1 MILLKF
7 FNDQPIA
14 IYGNFMFKAMWNRVM
29 KQGVIGLLISILL
42 TAICTQG
49 TMALTFKAEVEETE
63 WRLTPSIFECVFS
76 QPIPNYGE
84 AVFYHEAGEDL
95 MFHLKVKKN
104 LMNPG
109 GAGLHLEPPN
119 WAPSRFSEDLG
130 IVQVKHATQ
139 PLNVEPAR
147 ANQMMMA
154 LMKGLQPT
162 FTRKA
167 RFNPNEAV
175 RVALSAANFNSFYKD
190 YLGCVVGLLPVNFR
204 QVEKSK
210 VLFKKG
216 NRLDDKSKKKLD
228 LIILYVK
235 ADPSIKAIYVD
246 GHSDGAGRRYH
257 NRRLSEERALN
268 VNEYMVKKGIDAEL
282 FTTRYHGERYPVAS
296 NKTYNG
302 RYQNRRVT
310 IRLEKEDEDVEF

>member
-1 MILLKF
+1 MNTIK
-7 FNDQPIA
+7 IA
-14 IYGNFMFKAMWNRVM
+14 LAVM
-29 KQGVIGLLISILL
+29 LAFIV
-42 TAICTQG
+42 TTVH
-49 TMALTFKAEVEETE
+49 ALTFQAPVEETE

-95 MFHLKVKKN
+95 MFHLNVKKN

-109 GAGLHLEPPN
+109 QAGLHLEPPV
-119 WAPSRFSEDLG
+119 WGPSRSAEDLG
-130 IVQVKHATQ
+130 LVDIKHASR
-139 PLNVEPAR
+139 PLKVEPKR
-147 ANQMMMA
+147 ANQMMLA
-154 LMKGLQPT
+154 LLKGLQPT

-167 RFNPNEAV
+167 RFNSREPI

-190 YLGCVVGLLPVNFR
+190 YLGCVTGLLPVNFR
-204 QVEKSK
+204 QVEKSR
-210 VLFKKG
+210 VLFRKG
-216 NRLDDKSKKKLD
+216 DRLDDKSKKKLD

-235 ADPSIKAIYVD
+235 ADPAVKAIYLD

-257 NRRLSEERALN
+257 NRRLSEQRALN
-268 VNEYMVKKGIDAEL
+268 VNEYMTKKGLDPEM
-282 FTTRYHGERYPVAS
+282 FTTRYHGERYPVAT

-310 IRLEKEDEDVEF
+310 IRLEKEDEDVIDEF

>member
-1 MILLKF
+1 MNIK
-7 FNDQPIA
+7 QRIIA
-14 IYGNFMFKAMWNRVM
+14 FIVLFTVNGSY
-29 KQGVIGLLISILL
+29 
-42 TAICTQG
+42 
-49 TMALTFKAEVEETE
+49 ALTFQAPVEETE
-63 WRLTPSIFECVFS
+63 WRLTPSIFGCVFS

-84 AVFYHEAGEDL
+84 GVFYHEAGEDL

-109 GAGLHLEPPN
+109 EAGLHLEPPI
-119 WAPSRFSEDLG
+119 WGPSRFAEDLG
-130 IVQVKHATQ
+130 MVSIKHTSR
-139 PLNVEPAR
+139 PLNVEPKR

-154 LMKGLQPT
+154 LMKGMQPT

-167 RFNPNEAV
+167 RYSPNEPI

-190 YLGCVVGLLPVNFR
+190 YLGCVSGLLPVNFR
-204 QVEKSK
+204 QVAKSK

-216 NRLDDKSKKKLD
+216 NRLDEQSKKKLD

-235 ADPSIKAIYVD
+235 ADPNVNAIYLD

-257 NRRLSEERALN
+257 NRRLSEERAIN
-268 VNEYMVKKGIDAEL
+268 VNDYMVKKGLDPEM

-310 IRLEKEDEDVEF
+310 IRLEKADEDEVQEF

>member
-1 MILLKF
+1 MKKGIFAHLVILFTLSTF
-7 FNDQPIA
+7 
-14 IYGNFMFKAMWNRVM
+14 
-29 KQGVIGLLISILL
+29 
-42 TAICTQG
+42 TQG
-49 TMALTFKAEVEETE
+49 SMSLTFQAEVEETE
-63 WRLTPSIFECVFS
+63 WRLTPSIFECVFA

-95 MFHLKVKKN
+95 LFHLKVKKN

-109 GAGLHLEPPN
+109 QAGLHLEPPI

-130 IVQVKHATQ
+130 SVEVKHTRK
-139 PLNVEPAR
+139 PLSVEPER

-154 LMKGLQPT
+154 LINGLQPT

-167 RFNPNEAV
+167 RFSPEQPV
-175 RVALSAANFNSFYKD
+175 RIALSAANFNSFYKD
-190 YLGCVVGLLPVNFR
+190 YLGCVTGLLPVNFR
-204 QVEKSK
+204 QVEKSR

-216 NRLDDKSKKKLD
+216 NGLDVMSKKKLD

-235 ADPSIKAIYVD
+235 ADPAIVAIYVD
-246 GHSDGAGRRYH
+246 GHSDGSGRRYH
-257 NRRLSEERALN
+257 NRRLSEERAIN
-268 VNEYMVKKGIDAEL
+268 VNEYMVKNGIDPEM

-296 NKTYNG
+296 NKTFSG

-310 IRLEKEDEDVEF
+310 IRLEKEEEGVTNAY

>member
-1 MILLKF
+1 MLGSF
-7 FNDQPIA
+7 
-14 IYGNFMFKAMWNRVM
+14 
-29 KQGVIGLLISILL
+29 
-42 TAICTQG
+42 TQG
-49 TMALTFKAEVEETE
+49 LMALTFQAEVEETE

-109 GAGLHLEPPN
+109 QAGLHLEPPI
-119 WAPSRFSEDLG
+119 WSPSRFSEDLG
-130 IVQVKHATQ
+130 SVQVKHTKK
-139 PLNVEPAR
+139 PLSVEPER
-147 ANQMMMA
+147 ANQMMLA
-154 LMKGLQPT
+154 LMNGLQPT

-167 RFNPNEAV
+167 RYSPQQPI

-190 YLGCVVGLLPVNFR
+190 YLGCVTGLLPVNFR
-204 QVEKSK
+204 QVEKSR

-216 NRLDDKSKKKLD
+216 NSLDDMSKKKLD

-235 ADPSIKAIYVD
+235 ADPAVKAIYVD
-246 GHSDGAGRRYH
+246 GHSDGSGRRYH
-257 NRRLSEERALN
+257 NRRLSEERAIN
-268 VNEYMVKKGIDAEL
+268 VNEYMVKKGIDPQM

-296 NKTYNG
+296 NKTYSG

-310 IRLEKEDEDVEF
+310 IRLEKEEEIEDF

>member
-1 MILLKF
+1 MGVELGKSMNIKAWGLAGLL
-7 FNDQPIA
+7 
-14 IYGNFMFKAMWNRVM
+14 
-29 KQGVIGLLISILL
+29 GVIAQLGH
-42 TAICTQG
+42 
-49 TMALTFKAEVEETE
+49 ALTFQAPVEETE

-109 GAGLHLEPPN
+109 QAGLHLEPPI
-119 WAPSRFSEDLG
+119 WAPSRFAEDLG
-130 IVQVKHATQ
+130 LVEVKHALR
-139 PLNVEPAR
+139 PLNVEPRR
-147 ANQMMMA
+147 ANQMMLA
-154 LMKGLQPT
+154 LMHGLQPT

-167 RFNPNEAV
+167 RFSPKEPI
-175 RVALSAANFNSFYKD
+175 RVALSAANFKSFYKD
-190 YLGCVVGLLPVNFR
+190 YLGCITGLLPVNFR

-216 NRLDDKSKKKLD
+216 VKIDEMSKKKLD

-235 ADPSIKAIYVD
+235 ADPDVKAIYLD
-246 GHSDGAGRRYH
+246 GHSDGAGRRYN
-257 NRRLSEERALN
+257 NRRLSEQRAIN
-268 VNEYMVKKGIDAEL
+268 VNDYMIKKGLDPEM

-296 NKTYNG
+296 NKSYNG

-310 IRLEKEDEDVEF
+310 IRLEKEDEEVIGEF

>member
-1 MILLKF
+1 MESMSKYIVGILSVLF
-7 FNDQPIA
+7 WQSCF
-14 IYGNFMFKAMWNRVM
+14 
-29 KQGVIGLLISILL
+29 
-42 TAICTQG
+42 
-49 TMALTFKAEVEETE
+49 ALTFQAPVEETE

-109 GAGLHLEPPN
+109 KAGLHLEPPI
-119 WAPSRFSEDLG
+119 WGPSRFAQDLG
-130 IVQVKHATQ
+130 FVDIKHASR
-139 PLNVEPAR
+139 PLNVEPER
-147 ANQMMMA
+147 ANQMMLA

-167 RFNPNEAV
+167 RFSPEEPI
-175 RVALSAANFNSFYKD
+175 RVSLSAANFNSFYKD
-190 YLGCVVGLLPVNFR
+190 YLGCVTGLLPVNYR
-204 QVEKSK
+204 QVAKSK
-210 VLFKKG
+210 VLFRKG
-216 NRLDDKSKKKLD
+216 DRLDEKSKKKLD

-235 ADPSIKAIYVD
+235 ADPAVKAIYID

-257 NRRLSEERALN
+257 NRRLSEQRALN
-268 VNEYMVKKGIDAEL
+268 VNEYMVKKGLDPEM
-282 FTTRYHGERYPVAS
+282 FTTRYHGERYPVAT

-310 IRLEKEDEDVEF
+310 IRLEKEEEDEIADF

>member
-1 MILLKF
+1 MGIELGKVMNIKALV
-7 FNDQPIA
+7 IA
-14 IYGNFMFKAMWNRVM
+14 
-29 KQGVIGLLISILL
+29 GVFGVLAQFSH
-42 TAICTQG
+42 
-49 TMALTFKAEVEETE
+49 ALTFQAPVEETE

-109 GAGLHLEPPN
+109 KAGLHLEPPI
-119 WAPSRFSEDLG
+119 WGPSRFAKDLG
-130 IVQVKHATQ
+130 LVEVKHASR
-139 PLNVEPAR
+139 PLNVEPNR
-147 ANQMMMA
+147 ANQMMLA
-154 LMKGLQPT
+154 LMHGLQPT

-167 RFNPNEAV
+167 RFSPDEPI

-190 YLGCVVGLLPVNFR
+190 YLGCVTGLLPVNFR

-216 NRLDDKSKKKLD
+216 VKLDAKSKKKLD

-235 ADPSIKAIYVD
+235 ADPAVKAIYLD

-257 NRRLSEERALN
+257 NRRLSEQRAIN
-268 VNEYMVKKGIDAEL
+268 VNDYMIKKGIDPEM

-296 NKTYNG
+296 NKNYNG

-310 IRLEKEDEDVEF
+310 IRLEKEDEEELEEF